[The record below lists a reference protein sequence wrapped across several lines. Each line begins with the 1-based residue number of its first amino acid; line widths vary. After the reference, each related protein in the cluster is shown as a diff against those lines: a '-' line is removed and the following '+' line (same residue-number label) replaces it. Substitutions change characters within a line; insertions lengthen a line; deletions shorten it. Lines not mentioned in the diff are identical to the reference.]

1 MLYKFVAGLVVAM
14 ALAVPGTARASL
26 VWDFAFE
33 SPDLTASGSVVFT
46 GPDFEAGD
54 QIESFLF
61 EGIFLGAPLTAA
73 TPDITRAF
81 WLMTP
86 ALVFEYMLIE
96 VVKGPGDLWGPGLSF
111 ELIGPD
117 ISGNFTSIAFCGGLE
132 CAPFGIAGVTFEP
145 TPVYYEG
152 AVPEP
157 SALWIFGLGLVLL
170 VSMARHTRRATG
182 GILAS

>member
-1 MLYKFVAGLVVAM
+1 MLYRVIAGLLVAM

-33 SPDLTASGSVVFT
+33 SLDLTANGTVVFT
-46 GPDFEAGD
+46 GPDSAAGD

-61 EGIFLGAPLTAA
+61 EGMFLGAPLIAA

-86 ALVFEYMLIE
+86 ELVFEYMLIE
-96 VVKGPGDLWGPGLSF
+96 VVKGPGDLWGPALS
-111 ELIGPD
+111 LQIIGPD
-117 ISGNFTSIAFCGGLE
+117 IWDQYTAMVLCGGLE
-132 CAPFGIAGVTFEP
+132 CAPFGIAGVIFEP

-152 AVPEP
+152 AVPG
-157 SALWIFGLGLVLL
+157 FGGVGLRV
-170 VSMARHTRRATG
+170 RKRRNEG
-182 GILAS
+182 KWKSRFHRNR